1 MCRKFSTGG
10 SEEER
15 QEYAQSEKG
24 NWGYHPRYE
33 AKYDFSI
40 KTRKYATQTPEERL
54 DDTPRMRTQESKN
67 RQKGVMKGSEVNTLV
82 RIVKEHNR

>member
-1 MCRKFSTGG
+1 MTYYEFLGRRQAYYSYYFGG

-15 QEYAQSEKG
+15 QEYAQKEKG

-40 KTRKYATQTPEERL
+40 KTRKYAQ
-54 DDTPRMRTQESKN
+54 
-67 RQKGVMKGSEVNTLV
+67 
-82 RIVKEHNR
+82 